1 MNQAAKKRAGL
12 ALSNYGAML
21 DDLEVYRAI
30 AAYRAVS
37 LVRPQSPV
45 ALALRDV
52 ATILLHRAK
61 AAKNA

>member
-1 MNQAAKKRAGL
+1 
-12 ALSNYGAML
+12 ML
-21 DDLEVYRAI
+21 DDLEVCRAI